1 MLHRFMERVEFLVGD
16 DVDAGF
22 LQLFLAEGAI
32 ILQRIALGG
41 AADDFLSLGA
51 QGLCFLS
58 LAERVIED
66 DDVGPFGV
74 LLGVLGFCHEAIG
87 NIGFLLIS
95 YVVPDFVAFLGDLPG
110 DVADQSAEGLEEK
123 LFLFH
128 GALGSRILQGGSGG
142 AKIIPNPLRRP
153 LRRWD
158 NRDCVAKTM
167 DSLKGKIA
175 LVTGASRGIGAAV
188 AFSLAGAGADIAVN
202 FRLRSEAAAEVC
214 TGIRKLGRRAL
225 AIQADVSQSDQVK
238 RMVAQVERELGAVNI
253 LVNNA
258 GMARQIKLED
268 IAEADWEE
276 HINVN
281 LKSAFLVTQAVL
293 PQMRVQRW
301 GRIINISSTAAQTG
315 GLVGPHYAASKAGM
329 LGLTHSYAALLAKE
343 GITANTVCLALVE
356 TDMLRSN
363 PRATSSVIP
372 IGRFGNVDEVA
383 SVVLMLA
390 ENAYMTGQTVNPNG
404 GWYFS

>member
-1 MLHRFMERVEFLVGD
+1 MHNSVE
-16 DVDAGF
+16 
-22 LQLFLAEGAI
+22 
-32 ILQRIALGG
+32 
-41 AADDFLSLGA
+41 
-51 QGLCFLS
+51 
-58 LAERVIED
+58 
-66 DDVGPFGV
+66 
-74 LLGVLGFCHEAIG
+74 
-87 NIGFLLIS
+87 
-95 YVVPDFVAFLGDLPG
+95 
-110 DVADQSAEGLEEK
+110 
-123 LFLFH
+123 
-128 GALGSRILQGGSGG
+128 
-142 AKIIPNPLRRP
+142 
-153 LRRWD
+153 
-158 NRDCVAKTM
+158 
-167 DSLKGKIA
+167 SLKGKLA
-175 LVTGASRGIGAAV
+175 LVTGGSRGIGAAI
-188 AFSLAGAGADIAVN
+188 ALSLAEAGADLAIN
-202 FRLRSEAAAEVC
+202 FRTRTEEAETICGA
-214 TGIRKLGRRAL
+214 IRKFGRRAL

-238 RMVAQVERELGAVNI
+238 EMVEQIEREFGAINI

-258 GMARQIKLED
+258 GMARQMKLED

-293 PQMRVQRW
+293 PQMRAQRW
-301 GRIINISSTAAQTG
+301 GRIINISSVAAQTG

-343 GITANTVCLALVE
+343 GITANAVCLALVE
-356 TDMLRSN
+356 TDMLRAN